1 MSTETRLDTVF
12 YEIEARTDLFDKQID
27 RARQSIRSLT
37 SERAPAVAIKAD
49 TAPLDRDI
57 DRTKRKLKEEFG
69 PGNATTVKLSGD
81 IQQLEKAL
89 AEAKRSA
96 AELGATRD
104 GKPMVAKLD
113 AQISAFEAK
122 ITRAKAQV
130 EQLTKQPQSVKFD
143 AQATSL
149 TSSLKKLS
157 LDIGEFGEKTAGRLN
172 VSAPLE
178 KGTGA
183 AKAFAEE
190 FDVAGTRVGATAT
203 DMAAKLANPYTA
215 VAALTTALVALSID
229 GTRVAA
235 ELDGSFRMLQ
245 SALPQD
251 TSAAGL
257 GALKTEIVE
266 LSKVTPRL
274 PVDLAATAKAITD
287 MGTADPAEVARNLRT
302 LALVGDALGKTDLNP
317 LGNQLDLIGDAF
329 GLTGEGARQA
339 YVQIVAMAKGRID
352 IDDLSGVLSKSATRM
367 NALGI
372 SAQEAAA
379 AMVVLVDAGVNSR
392 QITTGLI
399 DLLDKAGSAQRASL
413 EAAAAGKDGDAKAL
427 DVFARTVND
436 TNIRS
441 LGLVGTLGRLYTEFK
456 GSREAFQAAGLSLN
470 DYQIAQKAAAA
481 SVDVAS
487 TKTLSY
493 AESLA
498 KLGTSAQRNRESAGA
513 LAQIIKNE
521 LSAQLADL
529 GNIFLPTVISGLSLM
544 ADLLSRTRR
553 EAKGAAAAIPEIAS
567 LLDRGAVGAASRMA
581 QPIIA
586 NVNSTPSFLE
596 GFDVKQLL
604 SLQTSLN
611 RLDAKGE
618 TGEGLA
624 NALAVIRDRIREVN
638 GAAATSATALKV
650 VPESAEYYEELA
662 RRAAELAKNNAEL
675 EQRFRSAIEGV
686 EDYTDSLNDTNQPM
700 AAFER
705 RQEAIH
711 RELDTV
717 IATLP
722 KVRQGAARL
731 QAATILDQL
740 ADGGDRLRESLGT
753 DLAGKLSELLAGQST
768 NAVTA
773 IQRQYG
779 ELEKRLLD
787 LASAAESLGTEEGK
801 LTAQRAREGIS
812 AITTQR
818 DALIEVERV
827 AQEFARSLQTITTF
841 EKQSNAGFSDTAV
854 TLADYRKALGDLT
867 REESRLRE
875 IRDAA
880 KEGTVAR
887 AKAEEALRAIQAK
900 RLEVEKN
907 GESAIPN
914 AAASVGLAQRLGSS
928 LKVAAQAG
936 LGLVQAFGQ
945 GNSELGAMLAG
956 VGSLASGIEG
966 IAAAAQKAGGFT
978 KLFSSGAGI
987 ASVIPALTQTVGGI
1001 VAVSQ
1006 SLGGNDAAGKA
1017 LRDTMEANTA
1027 AIVLLSRNLNDL
1039 GASFSGTQLR
1049 GVFDGIQRLFS
1060 EGRTPSNFLN
1070 LGVAKIGQK
1079 YNNYSLGDERL
1090 PDYVKIDP
1098 TKFFASVGTSMADVE
1113 AVAKKLGIT
1122 LDGSVGS
1129 YRKLSE
1135 ALATADFEALS
1146 NTLEGITRRFAIL
1159 NQIAGTSNDPLEQ
1172 VANKFRSIVGIAPEI
1187 AKIFDVNDVFTPE
1200 GRARLRAK
1208 VADMLTEVLSFDADS
1223 EEAKDFMLNKLGGLS
1238 LEEFLSLFGGILDG
1252 LDDFR
1257 DGLESFVDGLDV
1269 FQKAAR
1275 AFGSEGLSYVTGLIN
1290 AYGNKFGSLQG
1301 LLDGVD
1307 LSTADGV
1314 ATVLSRLRARFA
1326 ELLEGGLTL
1335 EEADIADAILDIIGT
1350 LEQLPAA
1357 LDPLSQAINAAS
1369 EKFGIFGTSA
1379 KDQFT
1384 ELGAYFK
1391 AKFPFKGPTGL
1402 ADVLGPDFQNEIG
1415 TEAGRTKLKDNIGAA
1430 INAILADGKITDA
1443 ERPLLDALKQLFS
1456 LVNQTIKDAADEAQK
1471 NADDVANTAAT
1482 AEQTRQAGLGG
1493 RARDARMNIGLNDLT
1508 GAEAFTAS
1516 LQGYSTA
1523 FAALFATFDVTT
1535 LAGIDAANAGLLS
1548 IYDSLTAMTDAE
1560 ILEKYGM
1567 TRDEV
1572 LTALADVEGGLDG
1585 LTNSL
1590 QDLKTRGVD
1599 FVKDLNIEF
1608 LNATGQG
1615 LEAVRIQTKL
1625 WVEQMIA
1632 TARTLGVLTPEI
1644 ESQIRAVGNSRIANA
1659 ASAAAPSASVERFSG
1674 RADTTPLEV
1683 KTIDGE
1689 ITAQRVQTITAAE
1702 AMTLTN
1708 VLASSLVEHRATR
1721 IAAEQMASMLA
1732 VLVGTSL
1739 PSLQVP
1745 SLPRSVGGFGSNGG
1759 GVMLS
1764 IVVNV
1769 SGPITGQSAGDAGRQ
1784 MAEAVLPY
1792 LNESLARAA
1801 GIEARLAGVPLT

>member
-1 MSTETRLDTVF
+1 MSTETKLDTVF
-12 YEIEARTDLFDKQID
+12 YEIEAKTDLFDRQID
-27 RARQSIRSLT
+27 RARQSLRALT
-37 SERAPAVAIKAD
+37 GEKPPAIPVKAD
-49 TAPLDRDI
+49 TTPLDRDI
-57 DRTKRKLKEEFG
+57 DRTKRKIKEEFG

-89 AEAKRSA
+89 DEAKRSA
-96 AELGATRD
+96 AELGATRA
-104 GKPMVAKLD
+104 GKPMVATLD

-130 EQLTKQPQSVKFD
+130 AQLTSQPQSVKFD

-149 TSSLKKLS
+149 TSALKKLS
-157 LDIGEFGEKTAGRLN
+157 LDIGDFGEKTAGHLN
-172 VSAPLE
+172 VSPPLE
-178 KGTGA
+178 ESTSA
-183 AKAFAEE
+183 AKAFADE
-190 FDVAGTRVGATAT
+190 FEVAGTRVGASAT
-203 DMAAKLANPYTA
+203 EMAAKLANPYTA
-215 VAALTTALVALSID
+215 VAALTTALATLTVV
-229 GTRVAA
+229 GTQEAA
-235 ELDGSFRMLQ
+235 KLDTAFRSLEA
-245 SALPQD
+245 ALPQG
-251 TSAAGL
+251 TSVDGL
-257 GALKTEIVE
+257 GSLKTEIVE

-274 PVDLAATAKAITD
+274 PGELAATAKAITD
-287 MGTADPAEVARNLRT
+287 MGTADPAEVGRNLRT

-317 LGNQLDLIGDAF
+317 LADQLDLIGDAF

-372 SAQEAAA
+372 SAQEAAS

-399 DLLDKAGSAQRASL
+399 DLLDKAGNAQRAAL
-413 EAAAAGKDGDAKAL
+413 EAAAAGKENDAKSL
-427 DVFARTVND
+427 RIFASTVND
-436 TNIRS
+436 ANVRS
-441 LGLVGTLGRLYTEFK
+441 LGLVGTLGKLYTELE
-456 GSREAFQAAGLSLN
+456 GNRDAFQSAGLSLN

-481 SVDVAS
+481 SIDTAN
-487 TKTLSY
+487 TKVLSY
-493 AESLA
+493 ADSLA
-498 KLGTSAQRNRESAGA
+498 KLAPAAQLNRESAGA
-513 LAQIIKNE
+513 LSQIIKNE
-521 LSAQLADL
+521 LSAQLVDL
-529 GNIFLPTVISGLSLM
+529 GNIFLPKVISGLQLM

-553 EAKGAAAAIPEIAS
+553 EAKGAAEALPTIAGQ
-567 LLDRGAVGAASRMA
+567 LDKGATGFASRRA

-586 NVNSTPSFLE
+586 NINQTPGFLD

-604 SLQTSLN
+604 SLQSVLVK
-611 RLDAKGE
+611 LDAQGE
-618 TGEGLA
+618 SGEGLA
-624 NALAVIRDRIREVN
+624 KALATVRDRIREVN
-638 GAAATSATALKV
+638 GAASNVITV
-650 VPESAEYYEELA
+650 VPPA
-662 RRAAELAKNNAEL
+662 AKNLDDLAAKAAALAQKNAEL
-675 EQRFRSAIEGV
+675 EQRFQSAIEGIK
-686 EDYTDSLNDTNQPM
+686 DYGESLNESDQPM

-705 RQEAIH
+705 RQDAIR
-711 RELDTV
+711 RELDKV
-717 IATLP
+717 IGTLP
-722 KVRQGAARL
+722 KVRQASARL
-731 QAATILDQL
+731 QANTILDQL
-740 ADGGDRLRESLGT
+740 ADAGERLRDSQSIE
-753 DLAGKLSELLAGQST
+753 LAGKLADLLAGQST
-768 NAVTA
+768 NAVDA
-773 IQRQYG
+773 IARQYA
-779 ELEKRLLD
+779 ELEKRLT
-787 LASAAESLGTEEGK
+787 AVAAAADSLGTEEGK
-801 LTAQRAREGIS
+801 LTAQRAREGIA
-812 AITTQR
+812 AIQGQR
-818 DALIEVERV
+818 DALIDVERV

-841 EKQSNAGFSDTAV
+841 ERQSNAGFAETGV
-854 TLADYRKALGDLT
+854 TLADYRKALGDLA

-875 IRDAA
+875 IRDRAA
-880 KEGTVAR
+880 EGTVAR
-887 AKAEEALRAIQAK
+887 TKAEEALKAVQAK
-900 RLEVEKN
+900 RLEIEKN
-907 GESAIPN
+907 GEQAIPKS
-914 AAASVGLAQRLGSS
+914 AEAVGLAQRLGSS

-936 LGLVQAFGQ
+936 LGLVQIIGQ

-956 VGSLASGIEG
+956 VGSLAAGIEG
-966 IAAAAQKAGGFT
+966 IAAAAQKAGGFS

-1006 SLGGNDAAGKA
+1006 SLGGNDQAGKA

-1098 TKFFASVGTSMADVE
+1098 NKFFASVGTSMADVE

-1129 YRKLSE
+1129 YRKLAE
-1135 ALATADFEALS
+1135 ALAKADFEALS
-1146 NTLEGITRRFAIL
+1146 NTLEGITRRFSIL
-1159 NQIAGTSNDPLEQ
+1159 NKIAGTSNDPLEQ

-1187 AKIFDVNDVFTPE
+1187 AKIFDVNDVFTSE

-1208 VADMLTEVLSFDADS
+1208 VADLLTEVLSFDADS
-1223 EEAKDFMLNKLGGLS
+1223 PEAKDFMLNKLGGLS
-1238 LEEFLSLFGGILDG
+1238 LDEFLTLFGGILDG

-1275 AFGSEGLSYVTGLIN
+1275 VFGSQGISYVTGLIN

-1471 NADDVANTAAT
+1471 NADDVANTAST

-1516 LQGYSTA
+1516 LQGYSAA

-1535 LAGIDAANAGLLS
+1535 LEGIDAANAGLID
-1548 IYDSLTAMTDAE
+1548 IYNSLATMTDAE
-1560 ILEKYGM
+1560 ILDKFGM

-1585 LTNSL
+1585 LSSTL
-1590 QDLKTRGVD
+1590 QDFKKRGVD

-1615 LEAVRIQTKL
+1615 LEAVKIQTQL

-1632 TARTLGVLTPEI
+1632 TAKTLGVWTQEI
-1644 ESQIRAVGNSRIANA
+1644 ENQIRAVGTSRINNA
-1659 ASAAAPSASVERFSG
+1659 ASAAAPQSSVSGSSA
-1674 RADTTPLEV
+1674 RAESAAADV
-1683 KTIDGE
+1683 RTIDGE
-1689 ITAQRVQTITAAE
+1689 ITAQRVQSITAAE

-1708 VLASSLVEHRATR
+1708 VLASSLVEHRAIR
-1721 IAAEQMASMLA
+1721 LAAEQMAAMLS
-1732 VLVGTSL
+1732 VLVGGPL

-1745 SLPRSVGGFGSNGG
+1745 SLPMGTGQYGASAPGMFT
-1759 GVMLS
+1759 L
-1764 IVVNV
+1764 IVNLN
-1769 SGPITGQSAGDAGRQ
+1769 GPIVGQSAGDAGRQ
-1784 MAEAVLPY
+1784 LAEAALPY